1 MSSTATPST
10 TSLNAIL
17 QKVGPVGAT
26 RTRVETGFGIIVRPL
41 VLVLNNK
48 SDWCAKRYTVLD
60 SRLDLYQIGLVI
72 DVSKILIIEVSAAY
86 GSCKITLTG
95 TTPGQLN
102 LDIIFGEV
110 ESLHGL

>member
-1 MSSTATPST
+1 M
-10 TSLNAIL
+10 
-17 QKVGPVGAT
+17 
-26 RTRVETGFGIIVRPL
+26 
-41 VLVLNNK
+41 
-48 SDWCAKRYTVLD
+48 LD
-60 SRLDLYQIGLVI
+60 PRLDLYQIGLITLSVI
-72 DVSKILIIEVSAAY
+72 DASKILIIEASAAY